1 MALPA
6 LALASTGL
14 SLLGKAANLITGS
27 GSDAAKKAAA
37 RDPKLWAQAQD
48 FEQVFTEN
56 MMGHMVSGLNGE
68 GPLGTEGAGSEVY
81 RGMLTQQYSR
91 LMTQSGGLGIAP
103 QVYNELLKLQEGKP
117 HG

>member
-14 SLLGKAANLITGS
+14 SLLGKAADLVTGS
-27 GSDAAKKAAA
+27 DKAKAAA
-37 RDPKLWAQAQD
+37 RDPKLWATAQD

-56 MMGHMVSGLNGE
+56 MMDHMVSGLSGD
-68 GPLGTEGAGSEVY
+68 GPLGTEGTGSEAY
-81 RGMLTQQYSR
+81 RSMLTKEYAR
-91 LMTQSGGLGIAP
+91 NITQSGGLGIAP

>member
-14 SLLGKAANLITGS
+14 SVLGKAVDLIS
-27 GSDAAKKAAA
+27 GHDKTKQATA
-37 RDPKLWAQAQD
+37 RDPKLWATAQD

-56 MMGHMVSGLNGE
+56 MMDHMVSGLSGD
-68 GPLGTEGAGSEVY
+68 GPLGTEGTGSEAY
-81 RGMLTQQYSR
+81 RSMLTKEYAR
-91 LMTQSGGLGIAP
+91 NITQSGGLGIAP

>member
-14 SLLGKAANLITGS
+14 SVLGKAVDLIS
-27 GSDAAKKAAA
+27 GHDKSKQSAAK
-37 RDPKLWAQAQD
+37 DPKLWAQAQD

-56 MMGHMVSGLNGE
+56 MTDHLVSGLNGE
-68 GPLGTEGAGSEVY
+68 GPLGNEGEGGEVY
-81 RGMLTQQYSR
+81 RSMLTKEYSR
-91 LMTQSGGLGIAP
+91 MITQSGGLGIAP